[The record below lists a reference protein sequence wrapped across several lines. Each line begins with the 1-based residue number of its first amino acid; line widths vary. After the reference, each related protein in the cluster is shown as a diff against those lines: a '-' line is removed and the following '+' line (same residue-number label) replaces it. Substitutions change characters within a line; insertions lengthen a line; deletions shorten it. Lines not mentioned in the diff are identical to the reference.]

1 MTLPPNRL
9 KAVYEYRF
17 HMSDGQLYSHVVG
30 GFGPLGRVKEQHM
43 RWNVT
48 AEPSVM
54 DLIIDWKLR
63 SPRNKR
69 MRASASEQ
77 TQDQEDKLI
86 RQFTI
91 ELRVN
96 YADADKNEVMRKA
109 CAAAA
114 RHVFATANLLADGVK
129 PDIAIFSDDWFAG
142 KEEISLMQ
150 DVIQQGL
157 DETNN
162 GAPNAEATVSSEL
175 MAAVRDSQ

>member
-1 MTLPPNRL
+1 
-9 KAVYEYRF
+9 
-17 HMSDGQLYSHVVG
+17 
-30 GFGPLGRVKEQHM
+30 M

-48 AEPSVM
+48 AEPSIM
-54 DLIIDWKLR
+54 DHIIDWKLR
-63 SPRNKR
+63 YSN
-69 MRASASEQ
+69 E
-77 TQDQEDKLI
+77 EDKLI

-157 DETNN
+157 DETSSTAQD
-162 GAPNAEATVSSEL
+162 GEVGVSSEL
-175 MAAVRDSQ
+175 MQAVMGGDSQ

>member
-1 MTLPPNRL
+1 MTLPPDRL
-9 KAVYEYRF
+9 RAVLEYRARRDRPGTLEYVWKSTR
-17 HMSDGQLYSHVVG
+17 HIEREYAAEWS
-30 GFGPLGRVKEQHM
+30 
-43 RWNVT
+43 VT
-48 AEPSVM
+48 AEPSIM

-63 SPRNKR
+63 SPTLDLATKT
-69 MRASASEQ
+69 E
-77 TQDQEDKLI
+77 EDKLI

-157 DETNN
+157 DETGAN
-162 GAPNAEATVSSEL
+162 GNASEASVSSEL

>member
-1 MTLPPNRL
+1 M
-9 KAVYEYRF
+9 E
-17 HMSDGQLYSHVVG
+17 G
-30 GFGPLGRVKEQHM
+30 GFGPLGKVREYHM
-43 RWNVT
+43 VWNVT
-48 AEPSVM
+48 ADPSTM
-54 DLIIDWKLR
+54 DLIIDWKIR
-63 SPRNKR
+63 SPT
-69 MRASASEQ
+69 RAGTTE
-77 TQDQEDKLI
+77 EDKLI

-157 DETNN
+157 DETSTAQN
-162 GAPNAEATVSSEL
+162 GEVGVSSEL
-175 MAAVRDSQ
+175 MQAVMGKDS

>member
-1 MTLPPNRL
+1 MTLKNPR
-9 KAVYEYRF
+9 AVLEWKW
-17 HMSDGQLYSHVVG
+17 DNYSHSVG
-30 GFGPLGRVKEQHM
+30 PPFTVDGKVHDA

-48 AEPSVM
+48 LETSLM
-54 DLIIDWKLR
+54 DRLIDWKLR
-63 SPRNKR
+63 SPSMAKQMKN
-69 MRASASEQ
+69 SAITE
-77 TQDQEDKLI
+77 EVHLI

-96 YADADKNEVMRKA
+96 YADNEKNDTMRSA

-114 RHVFATANLLADGVK
+114 RHMFATANLLADGTK
-129 PDIAIFSDDWFAG
+129 PEVAVWSDDWFAG

-157 DETNN
+157 DES
-162 GAPNAEATVSSEL
+162 GSELPEGEVSSEL

>member
-1 MTLPPNRL
+1 
-9 KAVYEYRF
+9 
-17 HMSDGQLYSHVVG
+17 
-30 GFGPLGRVKEQHM
+30 M

-48 AEPSVM
+48 AEPSIM
-54 DLIIDWKLR
+54 DHIIDWKLR
-63 SPRNKR
+63 YSN
-69 MRASASEQ
+69 E
-77 TQDQEDKLI
+77 EDKLI

-157 DETNN
+157 DETSTAQS
-162 GAPNAEATVSSEL
+162 GEVTVSSEL
-175 MAAVRDSQ
+175 MQAVMGGDSQ

>member
-1 MTLPPNRL
+1 MTLPPDRL
-9 KAVYEYRF
+9 QAVLDYRSRKDRPGTLDYVWPSIRGDGKEY
-17 HMSDGQLYSHVVG
+17 SG
-30 GFGPLGRVKEQHM
+30 E
-43 RWNVT
+43 WCIT

-54 DLIIDWKLR
+54 DRLIDWKIRSAVMKLR
-63 SPRNKR
+63 AEASPLKEE
-69 MRASASEQ
+69 A
-77 TQDQEDKLI
+77 KLI

-96 YADADKNEVMRKA
+96 YADADKNDVMRKA

-114 RHVFATANLLADGVK
+114 RHMFATANLLADGVK

-142 KEEISLMQ
+142 KEEISLMD

-157 DETNN
+157 DETSN
-162 GAPNAEATVSSEL
+162 GAPSTEATVSSEL

>member
-1 MTLPPNRL
+1 M
-9 KAVYEYRF
+9 E
-17 HMSDGQLYSHVVG
+17 G
-30 GFGPLGRVKEQHM
+30 GFGPLGKVREHHM
-43 RWNVT
+43 GWNVT
-48 AEPSVM
+48 AEPSIM
-54 DLIIDWKLR
+54 DYIIDWKLR
-63 SPRNKR
+63 YS
-69 MRASASEQ
+69 
-77 TQDQEDKLI
+77 TVEDKQLI

-157 DETNN
+157 DETSAAQS
-162 GAPNAEATVSSEL
+162 GETTVSSEL
-175 MAAVRDSQ
+175 MQAVMGGDSQ

>member
-1 MTLPPNRL
+1 MTLPPDRL
-9 KAVYEYRF
+9 RAVLRYRYRF
-17 HMSDGQLYSHVVG
+17 ISLWPDELRARHPKKH
-30 GFGPLGRVKEQHM
+30 KEHAAE
-43 RWNVT
+43 WNVT
-48 AEPSVM
+48 AEPSIM
-54 DLIIDWKLR
+54 DHIIDWKLR
-63 SPRNKR
+63 YSN
-69 MRASASEQ
+69 E
-77 TQDQEDKLI
+77 EDKQLI

-157 DETNN
+157 DETSSTAQD
-162 GAPNAEATVSSEL
+162 GEVGVSSEL
-175 MAAVRDSQ
+175 MQAVMGGDSQ

>member
-1 MTLPPNRL
+1 MTLPPERL
-9 KAVYEYRF
+9 RAVLEYRARRDR
-17 HMSDGQLYSHVVG
+17 HGTREYVWKSTRHREREYAAEWS
-30 GFGPLGRVKEQHM
+30 
-43 RWNVT
+43 VT
-48 AEPSVM
+48 AEPSIM
-54 DLIIDWKLR
+54 DHIIDWKLR
-63 SPRNKR
+63 YL
-69 MRASASEQ
+69 
-77 TQDQEDKLI
+77 TVEDKQLI

-157 DETNN
+157 DETSVAQN
-162 GAPNAEATVSSEL
+162 GEATVSSEL
-175 MAAVRDSQ
+175 MQAVMGGDSQ

>member
-1 MTLPPNRL
+1 MTLPPDRL
-9 KAVYEYRF
+9 KDV
-17 HMSDGQLYSHVVG
+17 
-30 GFGPLGRVKEQHM
+30 
-43 RWNVT
+43 
-48 AEPSVM
+48 AEPKTM
-54 DLIIDWKLR
+54 DLLIDWKLR
-63 SPRNKR
+63 RPSLDL
-69 MRASASEQ
+69 ATLTE
-77 TQDQEDKLI
+77 EDKLI

-157 DETNN
+157 DETD
-162 GAPNAEATVSSEL
+162 GSAPKAEAPVSSEL
-175 MAAVRDSQ
+175 MAAVRDSR